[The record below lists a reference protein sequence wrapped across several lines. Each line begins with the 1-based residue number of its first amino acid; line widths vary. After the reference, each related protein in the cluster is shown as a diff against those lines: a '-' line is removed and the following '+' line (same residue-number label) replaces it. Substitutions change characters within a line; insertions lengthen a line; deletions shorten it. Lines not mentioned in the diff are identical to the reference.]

1 MGPKSRSRSG
11 SGSGTTSF
19 DDDEGLRVAKEG
31 MRTIENVKIVEVHC
45 GISSDSLEY
54 ACTFTTNTHRYT
66 HEYLLFYFF
75 LSFYFFFC
83 LIFQVSSLRYS
94 GVRCFSELGAL
105 WHSIVC

>member
-1 MGPKSRSRSG
+1 MGSKSRSRSG

-19 DDDEGLRVAKEG
+19 DDDEGLLVAKEG

-54 ACTFTTNTHRYT
+54 ACTFTRTRTDIHMIIFSS
-66 HEYLLFYFF
+66 LFF

-83 LIFQVSSLRYS
+83 SIFQVSSLRYS